1 LSTNISVAG
10 FIFVKKY
17 FTFDE
22 NIKLMELKAAI
33 EARTSVRV
41 FSDEKIPL
49 SNIRE
54 MVRLAGL
61 APSVNNFQPWRYI
74 AIMNT
79 DLLNTM
85 ADVVARKIE
94 DLPSSKSIAAGNL
107 KKQVTWFSTFFKDAP
122 VVLILVTRPYETVL
136 ESAVEV
142 SHDAINEIRNYPD
155 IQSAGAS
162 IQNILLAAVDMGY
175 GACWLSGAML
185 AREELEKMLK
195 IKAPEKMLA
204 FIVIG
209 KPRSENKPKVKPN
222 LADSMEIIE

>member
-1 LSTNISVAG
+1 
-10 FIFVKKY
+10 
-17 FTFDE
+17 
-22 NIKLMELKAAI
+22 MELKAAL

-49 SNIRE
+49 SDVRE

-74 AIMNT
+74 AIMNK

-85 ADVVARKIE
+85 ADVVAQKIE
-94 DLPSSKSIAAGNL
+94 DLPSSKSIAASNV

-142 SHDAINEIRNYPD
+142 SHDVINEIRNHPD

-175 GACWLSGAML
+175 GACWLSGAMF

-204 FIVIG
+204 FVVIG
-209 KPRSENKPKVKPN
+209 KPRSEHKPKVKPN